1 MRLNPLLSDGIGCAP
16 NQRPTV
22 RLWKGKNRERASR
35 CEEFERLALSPPSQ
49 SDLGQQGGLA
59 EIPNVGLCSWI
70 AIGMNQQNPGLRLK
84 VGIRLANN
92 ASNPAVRECRLEAFD
107 QYAMPDHI
115 AQTGAP
121 QVLCRN
127 PDTAQM
133 VTQCDFDG
141 RDLTAFDRKL
151 SDSLDQSA
159 RSSRNRQRAMR

>member
-1 MRLNPLLSDGIGCAP
+1 
-16 NQRPTV
+16 V
-22 RLWKGKNRERASR
+22 RLWKGKNRERAFR

-92 ASNPAVRECRLEAFD
+92 ASNPAARECRLEAFD

-115 AQTGAP
+115 AQTGAS

-133 VTQCDFDG
+133 VTQRDFDG